1 MIPGIRFLNT
11 VVDHSTRTIMMYVVA
26 PTFCVLTGTV
36 SAKTASADTGST
48 THAAPGK
55 VEGGSGMARAVL
67 VVRGANAGVGAG
79 VTVVLVDTVVVVV
92 TVVVAVVAVAFECT
106 TSSTNQNAHV
116 SIYTV
121 GACTKRRSTGMNAV
135 SRGILRAL
143 HPLQHHLRLTVLQTS
158 VCLRALYFKM

>member
-11 VVDHSTRTIMMYVVA
+11 VVDQSTRTIMMYVVA

-79 VTVVLVDTVVVVV
+79 VTVVLVDTVV
-92 TVVVAVVAVAFECT
+92 TVVAVAVAFECT

>member
-1 MIPGIRFLNT
+1 MVPGIRFLNT

-67 VVRGANAGVGAG
+67 VVRGANVGAG
-79 VTVVLVDTVVVVV
+79 VTVVLVDTVV
-92 TVVVAVVAVAFECT
+92 TVVAVAVAFECT

>member
-1 MIPGIRFLNT
+1 MVPGIRFLNT

-92 TVVVAVVAVAFECT
+92 VTVVVAVAFECT
-106 TSSTNQNAHV
+106 TLSTNQNAHV